1 LKSASCSHFGPA
13 ISTRRRRLAHGVSL
27 HMCLKQARI
36 AHIVRS
42 KEDIR
47 ELVLCGRSANHSADT
62 CHGAQQD
69 FAWTRDT
76 RKGLVRMNRS
86 PLPMQRRAGDFRDTW
101 DKSPEERAFLN
112 KLDAALLTYAAL
124 SYFSKYLDQQNIT
137 VSRHA
142 VSSGTMVFIIFQ
154 NAYVSG
160 MQEE

>member
-1 LKSASCSHFGPA
+1 
-13 ISTRRRRLAHGVSL
+13 
-27 HMCLKQARI
+27 M
-36 AHIVRS
+36 RS

-47 ELVLCGRSANHSADT
+47 ELVLCGRSARSTDT

-69 FAWTRDT
+69 FARTRDA

-86 PLPMQRRAGDFRDTW
+86 PLPMQRRASDFRDTW

-137 VSRHA
+137 VSRYA
-142 VSSGTMVFIIFQ
+142 VSSTTKVFIIVQ